1 MSPNQRRA
9 GVSTSEPAE
18 EFVEPAR
25 PGLASPNGFLTLGDG
40 EELGR
45 ALAELADRIDRT
57 VETVR
62 QLVQLVHPQGM
73 PDDLHLTARELE
85 MLGYLAEGR
94 SNGEIAK
101 QCWVSENTVKF
112 HLKNLFRKLRVRDRG
127 QAMMMARAI
136 QRRLT

>member
-1 MSPNQRRA
+1 MSPDQRRA
-9 GVSTSEPAE
+9 AVSTSEPAE

-25 PGLASPNGFLTLGDG
+25 SGLASPNGFLTLGNG

-62 QLVQLVHPQGM
+62 QLVELVHPQGM

-85 MLGYLAEGR
+85 MLGHLAEGR

-127 QAMMMARAI
+127 QAMMMARSI

>member
-1 MSPNQRRA
+1 MSLSRKR
-9 GVSTSEPAE
+9 SEISLPERAE
-18 EFVEPAR
+18 EFLEPTR
-25 PGLASPNGFLTLGDG
+25 SGLASAKGSLTLGDG

-45 ALAELADRIDRT
+45 ALAELADRMDRT
-57 VETVR
+57 VEMVR
-62 QLVQLVHPQGM
+62 QLVQLVRPQSV
-73 PDDLHLTARELE
+73 PDDLRLTARELE

-136 QRRLT
+136 QRRLA